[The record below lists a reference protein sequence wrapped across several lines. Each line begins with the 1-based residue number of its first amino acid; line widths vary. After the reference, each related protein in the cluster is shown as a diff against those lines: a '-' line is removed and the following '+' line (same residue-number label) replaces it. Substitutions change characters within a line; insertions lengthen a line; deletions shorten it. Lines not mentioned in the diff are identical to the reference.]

1 MTPINQRAR
10 SLAKGGPEVGTD
22 ELSVAD
28 TPRLAD
34 RGDGVVDLDA
44 EQIEAQRAGTL
55 LELAGGYVR
64 QALALPDQVE
74 VLQSITANLLF
85 ENATLRHQLD
95 RLAERVDRLD
105 GRAGVG
111 Q

>member
-1 MTPINQRAR
+1 MTPIKHRAR
-10 SLAKGGPEVGTD
+10 SLTKGGPEVRTD
-22 ELSVAD
+22 EPSVAD
-28 TPRLAD
+28 TPRLED

-44 EQIEAQRAGTL
+44 EQIEAQRARTL

-64 QALALPDQVE
+64 QAVAFPDQVE

-95 RLAERVDRLD
+95 RLAERIERLER
-105 GRAGVG
+105 RAGVG